1 MNSAIDKSKW
11 IERHKHETIV
21 RKLQKNIRHIARNY
35 DIKLML
41 QRQRID
47 SLMKTIQQQK
57 DFIDSFA
64 LKGKSTIDSM
74 ENDLNVCVDSSK
86 INNSDPEISG
96 PVEKYSDPVIGNR
109 EIVLA
114 INIQPNVEQLTENL
128 PRCDLCGKV
137 FKSRRVFLV
146 RQFLSFPNDKLI
158 LFFNSQK
165 HKRTVHGAVRN
176 FICELCN
183 KTFSFAESLKRH
195 RRIHTGKHCK

>member
-64 LKGKSTIDSM
+64 LKGKTMIDSM
-74 ENDLNVCVDSSK
+74 ENDLDVCVDSSK

-146 RQFLSFPNDKLI
+146 
-158 LFFNSQK
+158 
-165 HKRTVHGAVRN
+165 
-176 FICELCN
+176 
-183 KTFSFAESLKRH
+183 
-195 RRIHTGKHCK
+195 